1 MRWTLIRSSSIGKM
15 RPKMSGGASNK
26 ANFGKFDK
34 YVDSKFEKVQF
45 HSNMEAKWKIMGW
58 ASIGSFFFI
67 HKIFTLWPNTC

>member
-1 MRWTLIRSSSIGKM
+1 MRGKID
-15 RPKMSGGASNK
+15 GGASNK

-45 HSNMEAKWKIMGW
+45 HTNMEAKWKIMGW

-67 HKIFTLWPNTC
+67 HKM